1 MVFTMFNGEILNN
14 STFFSSG
21 QELYSTL
28 AAAHD
33 LHHATD
39 TKALSYADGPAT
51 HRDAGLNYPSKFS
64 YHAFW
69 NPIDVIW
76 GPSGHAYTL
85 PFQANLEQRWG
96 AVGVDPRKVNDIG
109 HSFQRETA
117 KENAAADTSVH
128 FPEGQSLA
136 LGVMDAETE
145 PAGTPFPAVLP
156 TANDHPHTASSKS
169 GSSGSSSYEEP
180 NNDHGTNSQSTHT
193 RAIAPLPQRSSGML
207 SASAHMSK
215 QIHNTPSLNR
225 TQRSMSR
232 GSRLSSPE
240 SSFYSDDD
248 YIESSSGATKRRTG
262 AGFKKFRTVGRTT
275 AILKDTAPAPT
286 ARAAPFPGTRRRY
299 PCPHEGCPQVCDRPH
314 DLDRH
319 LESKAHKAPSY
330 KCLACSRLFTR
341 QDPLKRHMDGRCQVM
356 KAERQ
361 ARSKAK
367 RQRTK

>member
-1 MVFTMFNGEILNN
+1 
-14 STFFSSG
+14 
-21 QELYSTL
+21 
-28 AAAHD
+28 

-39 TKALSYADGPAT
+39 TEAPLNTDGPAA
-51 HRDAGLNYPSKFS
+51 HRNAGLNYPSKFS
-64 YHAFW
+64 YHAAW
-69 NPIDVIW
+69 NSIDLIW
-76 GPSGHAYTL
+76 GPSEHPHTL
-85 PFQANLEQRWG
+85 PFQANLERRWG
-96 AVGVDPRKVNDIG
+96 AVGVDPRKVNDNG
-109 HSFQRETA
+109 PSFRKEPA
-117 KENAAADTSVH
+117 KKDAAADTGIH

-145 PAGTPFPAVLP
+145 PAGTPPQAVLP
-156 TANDHPHTASSKS
+156 TADDHHHTRPASSKS

-180 NNDHGTNSQSTHT
+180 NNDHGTYSQSTHT

-215 QIHNTPSLNR
+215 QTHNTLSPNQTR
-225 TQRSMSR
+225 RSTSR

-240 SSFYSDDD
+240 SSFHSDDD
-248 YIESSSGATKRRTG
+248 HIKSSSGATKRRTG
-262 AGFKKFRTVGRTT
+262 AGSKNFRTVGRTT
-275 AILKDTAPAPT
+275 H
-286 ARAAPFPGTRRRY
+286 AAPSPTRRRY

-356 KAERQ
+356 KAQRH